1 METRETEILQK
12 IIENFV
18 HKNLDTVMMAQA
30 YAKKILDYGFLEPE
44 KTLPFQILPTNFSD
58 SNGDVICKIY
68 VNLENPIYG
77 FFTIELEREKCSI
90 TCPKTYHTEFFEASF
105 EDCDAWIDSLD
116 QEMDVF
122 YQISSAAEENQAQF
136 CTMKLNEMLGSYKS
150 FLNPQ
155 IELIKEEIAMEPR
168 VAIVSGKM
176 YALASE
182 AQKDLSRA
190 LLIPPIWVVFESL
203 DNLPSQGEDVD
214 DYVDIVGTNELISTL
229 DEFARQENYYSAPLY
244 LAQRVVL
251 QSGLKVM
258 GMSNTEGGWVEA
270 TQSEDFGEFVLP
282 PIDIT
287 EFEVF

>member
-105 EDCDAWIDSLD
+105 EDCDAWINSLNE
-116 QEMDVF
+116 EMDIF
-122 YQISSAAEENQAQF
+122 YQISSAAEEKQAQF

-155 IELIKEEIAMEPR
+155 IELIKGKIEAEPR
-168 VAIVSGKM
+168 TAIVSEQM

-203 DNLPSQGEDVD
+203 DSLPSQGEDVD

-251 QSGLKVM
+251 QSGLNVM
-258 GMSNTEGGWVEA
+258 GMSNTEGGWVET

-287 EFEVF
+287 EFEVS